1 VSNNL
6 RNRAAEMR
14 ETPKPS
20 ENAALTPATLA
31 ALGEIVVFDALSGRD
46 GLNRSRA
53 GHRQIDADTDQEAVL
68 AWLARFA
75 DSPNTLANARR
86 EAERLLLWALSE
98 RNKPLSSLVHEDL
111 LIYRGFLADPQPAER
126 WVMPPGRKASR
137 RDPRWRPFA
146 GPLSE
151 ASIRQSMVVL
161 NSMLSWLVEAGYL
174 AGNPLSLS
182 RTRRKAP
189 APRVVRFLE
198 GDLWE
203 AVRQTILALPQET
216 PRQQAF
222 YARARWL
229 FSLMFLG
236 GLRIS
241 EVVANSMGDFFMRS
255 DPKSGEQ
262 RWWLQA
268 TGKGNKERLIPA
280 TAELMVELMSYRRAL
295 GLSDLPLLS
304 EPAPLVFPVAWR
316 RRTHPALAW
325 PEPLTRSAIHRILK
339 EIFALAAEQWRR
351 DGRGEAQAGK
361 LEAASAH
368 WLRHTAGSSMS
379 NQIDLRYVRD
389 TLGHAS
395 LSTTSIYVHGE
406 DDARH
411 DAVSGFHRMSWDTVR
426 AGPKA

>member
-1 VSNNL
+1 M
-6 RNRAAEMR
+6 EP
-14 ETPKPS
+14 PKP
-20 ENAALTPATLA
+20 AGTGALVPAELA
-31 ALGEIVVFDALSGRD
+31 PIGEIVVIDALTGRD
-46 GLNRSRA
+46 GSNRSRA
-53 GHRQIDADTDQEAVL
+53 GNRQLDADTDQQAVL
-68 AWLARFA
+68 AWLARFV

-86 EAERLLLWALSE
+86 EAERLLLWAMVE
-98 RNKPLSSLVHEDL
+98 RSKPMSSLAHEDL
-111 LIYRGFLADPQPAER
+111 LIYRRFLANPQPAER
-126 WVMPPGRKASR
+126 WVMAPGRKAGR

-161 NSMLSWLVEAGYL
+161 NSMMSWLVEAGYL

-189 APRVVRFLE
+189 PPRVVRFLE

-216 PRQQAF
+216 PRQRAV

-241 EVVANSMGDFFMRS
+241 EVVGNGMGDFFMRS
-255 DPKSGEQ
+255 APKNGDQ

-268 TGKGNKERLIPA
+268 TGKGDKERLIPA
-280 TAELMVELMSYRRAL
+280 TAELMFELMSYRRSL
-295 GLSDLPLLS
+295 ELSDLPQAS
-304 EPAPLVFPVAWR
+304 EPSPLIFPVAWR
-316 RRTHPALAW
+316 RSRHPAPAW
-325 PEPLTRSAIHRILK
+325 PEPLTRSAIHSIVK
-339 EIFALAAEQWRR
+339 EVFALAAQQWRR
-351 DGRGEAQAGK
+351 DGRGEAQAAK

-379 NQIDLRYVRD
+379 NQIDLKHVRD

-395 LSTTSIYVHGE
+395 IATTSIYVHGE

-411 DAVSGFHRMSWDTVR
+411 DAVNSVHRISWDISGRTLI
-426 AGPKA
+426 G

>member
-1 VSNNL
+1 
-6 RNRAAEMR
+6 M
-14 ETPKPS
+14 ETPKPG
-20 ENAALTPATLA
+20 ETGALVTAGLA
-31 ALGEIVVFDALSGRD
+31 PVGEIVVIDALSGRD
-46 GLNRSRA
+46 GSNRSRA
-53 GHRQIDADTDQEAVL
+53 GNRQLDADTDQHAVL

-86 EAERLLLWALSE
+86 EAERLLLWSLTE
-98 RNKPLSSLVHEDL
+98 RSKPLSSLAHEDL
-111 LIYRGFLADPQPAER
+111 LIYRRFLANPQPAER
-126 WVMPPGRKASR
+126 WVMAPGRKAGR
-137 RDPRWRPFA
+137 RDPHWRPFA

-151 ASIRQSMVVL
+151 ASIRQAMVVL
-161 NSMLSWLVEAGYL
+161 NSMMSWLVEAGYL

-189 APRVVRFLE
+189 PPRVVRFLE

-203 AVRQTILALPQET
+203 TVRQTILALPQET
-216 PRQQAF
+216 PRQRAV

-241 EVVANSMGDFFMRS
+241 EVVGNGMGDFSMRS
-255 DPKSGEQ
+255 DPKSGDQ

-280 TAELMVELMSYRRAL
+280 TAELMVELMSYRRSL
-295 GLSDLPLLS
+295 ELSDLPQVS
-304 EPAPLVFPVAWR
+304 EPSPLVFPVTWR
-316 RRTHPALAW
+316 RSIYPAPAW
-325 PEPLTRSAIHRILK
+325 PEPLTRSAIHGIVK
-339 EIFALAAEQWRR
+339 DVFTLAAQQWRR
-351 DGRGEAQAGK
+351 DGRGEAQAAK

-368 WLRHTAGSSMS
+368 WLRHTAGSNMS
-379 NQIDLRYVRD
+379 NQIDLKHVRD

-395 LSTTSIYVHGE
+395 IATTSIYVHGE

-411 DAVSGFHRMSWDTVR
+411 DAVNSVHRISWGISGSTPN
-426 AGPKA
+426 G

>member
-1 VSNNL
+1 ML
-6 RNRAAEMR
+6 
-14 ETPKPS
+14 
-20 ENAALTPATLA
+20 PAKLA
-31 ALGEIVVFDALSGRD
+31 PIGEIVLVDALSGRD
-46 GLNRSRA
+46 GSNRSR
-53 GHRQIDADTDQEAVL
+53 GGNRQLDADTDQRAIL

-86 EAERLLLWALSE
+86 EAERLFLWSLTE

-111 LIYRGFLADPQPAER
+111 LVYRRFLANPQPAQK
-126 WVMPPGRKASR
+126 WIMAPGRKAGR

-151 ASIRQSMVVL
+151 ASIRQAMVVL
-161 NSMLSWLVEAGYL
+161 NSMMSWLVEAGYL

-189 APRVVRFLE
+189 PVRVLRFLE
-198 GDLWE
+198 SDLWE
-203 AVRQTILALPQET
+203 VVRQTILALPQET
-216 PRQQAF
+216 PRQCAV

-241 EVVANSMGDFFMRS
+241 EVVGNGMGDFFMRS
-255 DPKSGEQ
+255 DSKSGDQ

-268 TGKGNKERLIPA
+268 TGKGKKERLIPA
-280 TAELMVELMSYRRAL
+280 TAELMVELMGYRRSL
-295 GLSDLPLLS
+295 GLTDLPQTS
-304 EPAPLVFPVAWR
+304 EPSPLVFPVAWR
-316 RRTHPALAW
+316 RATHSNW
-325 PEPLTRSAIHRILK
+325 PEPLTRSAIHGVLK
-339 EIFALAAEQWRR
+339 EIFALAAQRWRQ
-351 DGRGEAQAGK
+351 DGRGDAQAAK

-368 WLRHTAGSSMS
+368 WLRHTAGSIMS
-379 NQIDLRYVRD
+379 NQIDLKHVRD

-395 LSTTSIYVHGE
+395 LTTTSIYVHGE

-411 DAVSGFHRMSWDTVR
+411 DAVSKAHRMSWEAAGR
-426 AGPKA
+426 AHIL